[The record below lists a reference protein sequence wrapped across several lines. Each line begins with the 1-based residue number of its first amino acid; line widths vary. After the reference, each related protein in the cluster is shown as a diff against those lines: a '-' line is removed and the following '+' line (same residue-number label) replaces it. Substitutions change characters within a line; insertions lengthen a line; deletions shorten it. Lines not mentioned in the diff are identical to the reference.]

1 MAREVLKEVLPIM
14 ILMTTVGGLLL
25 VVASYCTWCVS
36 HLWLKKKVRDGLVND
51 IGDFA
56 DRRGVV
62 VRRTEV
68 TPRLCYPP
76 KYSKHGTASAESKN
90 LAHAHHI
97 MWCIVVR
104 RF

>member
-1 MAREVLKEVLPIM
+1 MARGVLKEVLPIM
-14 ILMTTVGGLLL
+14 ILMATVGGLLL

-62 VRRTEV
+62 VRQTEV
-68 TPRLCYPP
+68 TPRLCYP
-76 KYSKHGTASAESKN
+76 KHHIASAESKN